1 MSKLNNVMVRS
12 GILIIFRFLY
22 IMKEGSNCIQIKI
35 YGVWVILASL
45 VDLFEYVDPL
55 AGSYS
60 KYDLLLVYTSK
71 II

>member
-1 MSKLNNVMVRS
+1 MLWKEAALC
-12 GILIIFRFLY
+12 IIFRFLF
-22 IMKEGSNCIQIKI
+22 IMKEGSNCSIQIKI